1 VTQQSNTTKA
11 GPGGLAPDGKDEA
24 GKPPTPGAA
33 LEVYDT
39 TLRDGAQAEDV
50 TFSADDKVR
59 VAQKLDELGVQYI
72 EGGWPGANPRDI
84 EFFRMI
90 KTIPLEHA
98 TVVAFGSTR
107 KADNPVHK
115 DPNLEALLAAD
126 TSTITLFG
134 KTWTFHVT
142 EALGVTLEQNLDM
155 IGESIAYLRARNR
168 RVFYDA
174 EHFFDGYKADP
185 AYALKTIQ
193 RAVREG
199 AERVILCDT
208 NGGTMPWDIREICA
222 VVRRECAVPLGIHAH
237 NDTEMAVA
245 NSLVAIDAGIVQV
258 QGTINGIG
266 ERCGNAN
273 LCSILPN
280 LQLKMRRPVLE
291 DRRLA
296 RLREV
301 SNFVTEIANL
311 MPNKH
316 QPYVGD
322 SAFAHKGGIHIHAVQ
337 KNAATYEHVIP
348 EVVGNRQRML
358 ISDYTGR
365 SGLLAKVEEYG
376 IELSKQNPKL
386 KELLETLKEL
396 ESQGYQFEGAEGS
409 LELLMRKAV
418 GRHKPSFE
426 LLGFRVI
433 VEKRNAREA
442 PISEATVMVRVGE
455 SIEHT
460 AAVGVGPVNA
470 LDHALRKAL
479 EKFYPQL
486 REVSLLDYKV
496 RVLAANR
503 GTGSKVRVLLES
515 GDHKEKWG
523 TVGVS
528 DNIMEASWQ
537 ALADS
542 IEYKLLPNDK
552 LGPAAKKS

>member
-1 VTQQSNTTKA
+1 MKHQSKKA
-11 GPGGLAPDGKDEA
+11 PNQAPGDFTGKDMEAGGPG
-24 GKPPTPGAA
+24 TSSMA
-33 LEVYDT
+33 LEIYDT

-90 KTIPLEHA
+90 KTIPLQYA
-98 TVVAFGSTR
+98 TVIAFGSTR
-107 KADNPVHK
+107 KADNPVQK
-115 DPNLEALLAAD
+115 DPNLDALLAAD

-155 IGESIAYLRARNR
+155 IGESIAYLRAKNR

-185 AYALKTIQ
+185 EYALKTIQ

-280 LQLKMRRPVLE
+280 LQLKMNRHVLGE
-291 DRRLA
+291 RRLA

-348 EVVGNRQRML
+348 EAVGNRQRML

-396 ESQGYQFEGAEGS
+396 ENEGYQFEGAEGS

-486 REVSLLDYKV
+486 REVALLDYKV

-528 DNIMEASWQ
+528 ENIMEASWQ

-542 IEYKLLPNDK
+542 IEYKLLPNDES
-552 LGPAAKKS
+552 PARAKNP